1 MSLTDFATGNRP
13 LAHVRTGRTIAHG
26 HAVSGRRA
34 QGTSL
39 ATPKPA
45 PSGRRDKW
53 LAALALVMA
62 LGVVAGYRE
71 TIVRLAPASPAL
83 NAALGRSAQASGL
96 TIERVTS
103 SIVTD
108 GARRVLLVEGELS
121 NAKAAARSVP
131 ALRLTVRQDD
141 ELALYTWVV
150 QPPRPTL
157 GAGDRTT
164 FRARLAAPPA
174 DGTTIAVEFE
184 TAVPADARKSGQGRL
199 SKS

>member
-1 MSLTDFATGNRP
+1 MSLTDFATNTRIAPVKG
-13 LAHVRTGRTIAHG
+13 GRMIAHG
-26 HAVSGRRA
+26 HAISGSTVRSEGLKAR
-34 QGTSL
+34 
-39 ATPKPA
+39 PA
-45 PSGRRDKW
+45 NSGRRDKW
-53 LAALALVMA
+53 LAALALIMA

-121 NAKAAARSVP
+121 NAKSAARSVP

-157 GAGDRTT
+157 GAGERTT
-164 FRARLAAPPA
+164 FRARLAAPPT
-174 DGTTIAVEFE
+174 DGTNVAVEFE
-184 TAVPADARKSGQGRL
+184 AASPADARKALRT
-199 SKS
+199 KS

>member
-1 MSLTDFATGNRP
+1 MSLTDFAASNRVIAP
-13 LAHVRTGRTIAHG
+13 VRNGRMIAHG
-26 HAVSGRRA
+26 HAVSGRTVRSTAPKA
-34 QGTSL
+34 QPTN
-39 ATPKPA
+39 
-45 PSGRRDKW
+45 SGRRDKW

-96 TIERVTS
+96 TVERVTS

-131 ALRLTVRQDD
+131 ALRLTVRADD
-141 ELALYTWVV
+141 DQALYTWVV

-157 GAGDRTT
+157 GAGERTT

-174 DGTTIAVEFE
+174 DGTNVAVEFE
-184 TAVPADARKSGQGRL
+184 AAVPAEARKVAR
-199 SKS
+199 SKT